1 MQEGIVPL
9 PKSVT
14 DSRIEENFQVF
25 DFELDESDMEEM
37 RGLDKNKRNF
47 RDPDSHGF

>member
-1 MQEGIVPL
+1 MPL

-25 DFELDESDMEEM
+25 DFELSKEDMDSLTTTEYAPVCW
-37 RGLDKNKRNF
+37 DPTVD
-47 RDPDSHGF
+47 RD